1 MLLDTNILIAYL
13 ANDRSI
19 VDPLVRWK
27 QTNQSLFISTIS
39 ITEILSLTNL
49 SNKEIAVIKNFLED
63 FIPMVLDVEIA
74 ETAAY
79 FRRVYRLT
87 LPDAEIAATAFV
99 FSHPLVTR
107 DRQFQKISELTV
119 VDI

>member
-13 ANDRSI
+13 ANDRS
-19 VDPLVRWK
+19 VVPSLVQWRK
-27 QTNQSLFISTIS
+27 TNQSLFISTIS
-39 ITEILSLTNL
+39 ITEILALTTL
-49 SNKEIAVIKNFLED
+49 SEKEMITIKHFLED
-63 FIPMVLDVEIA
+63 FIPISLDVKIA

-79 FRRVYRLT
+79 FRKVYRLG

-99 FSHPLVTR
+99 LSHPLVTR